1 MPYITSVERIAR
13 KEGFAQGFQE
23 GRLEVATAFVLR
35 LLPKRCG
42 VLSPELLEQVQ
53 ALSLEQLEDLCEAL
67 LDFADVQ
74 DLEDWLNQQ

>member
-1 MPYITSVERIAR
+1 M
-13 KEGFAQGFQE
+13 
-23 GRLEVATAFVLR
+23 ATAFVLR

-74 DLEDWLNQQ
+74 DLEDWLNHQ